1 VRKILP
7 TWKEPAKGAGSSKVT
22 EFVAGLVSGLAM
34 DSGLG
39 SDSDL
44 ALDSGLGSASDLA
57 LDSGLGSDS
66 GLAMTPELAANANAS

>member
-1 VRKILP
+1 MRKILP

-39 SDSDL
+39 S
-44 ALDSGLGSASDLA
+44 ASDLA